1 MYNLTLTE
9 EDFSAICFSG
19 GRYDWSRAI
28 LFYLEEGDNAIPE
41 SMAWE
46 IAEAFE
52 ADTEGGH
59 SPFPL
64 LAEDSE
70 LYEKLR
76 TFWDSIV

>member
-1 MYNLTLTE
+1 MYSLTLTDDDFRAI
-9 EDFSAICFSG
+9 DFSG
-19 GRYDWSRAI
+19 YRYGWSDA
-28 LFYLEEGDNAIPE
+28 LGSLETGENQIPE
-41 SMAWE
+41 HEAWE

-70 LYEKLR
+70 LYDKLR
-76 TFWDSIV
+76 VFWDSIV